1 MQTPCVNRRSQAFCL
16 IGKIRG
22 LRKEIALLKMTTT
35 RDPCTGK
42 FWRAARRRD
51 PRFSGRLTGP
61 FNSGSHVEKL
71 MSSGRAQHVAAA
83 TPTHK
88 PDVSPPAR
96 KKSPSPIEDNPEL
109 SGDGGPFSS
118 FYDAQRSQ
126 GRNQVP
132 FLLTKTAAFIYLF
145 FLLSLPPSVEG
156 ITPNGRR
163 RIGDPGIYISP
174 WRLYKER
181 EKNTGIKDGLI
192 PL

>member
-1 MQTPCVNRRSQAFCL
+1 MQTPCVNRRSKAFCL

-145 FLLSLPPSVEG
+145 FSSFCASV
-156 ITPNGRR
+156 RR
-163 RIGDPGIYISP
+163 GNNAERSAAHRRSGDLHLAVAAVQRKG
-174 WRLYKER
+174 K
-181 EKNTGIKDGLI
+181 KHGH
-192 PL
+192 

>member
-1 MQTPCVNRRSQAFCL
+1 
-16 IGKIRG
+16 
-22 LRKEIALLKMTTT
+22 MTTT

-145 FLLSLPPSVEG
+145 FSSFSASV
-156 ITPNGRR
+156 RR
-163 RIGDPGIYISP
+163 GNNAERSAAHRRSGDLHLAVAAVQRKG
-174 WRLYKER
+174 K
-181 EKNTGIKDGLI
+181 KHGH
-192 PL
+192 